1 MKATSRFSP
10 LASRLLLIL
19 LAFSP
24 LTATAIIDADS
35 DGMSDLWEALYGFST
50 TDNGTLTTS
59 QAPNSDPD
67 GDGVTNLNESIAG
80 TSPLLADGINGLFR
94 AKLSASTSIAGNLDL
109 TWSQLTGK
117 SYQPQK
123 SLDLTSG
130 SWLPFD
136 GSATAT
142 VSGGKSLSFQ
152 PSGTRSFLRVQVS
165 DVDQDGDT
173 LSSWEEGLLNTNPS
187 NPDTDG
193 DGVDDNLELIYGS
206 NPTIS
211 SDGGI
216 PQPIPPAP
224 AGELKVRLFVTTFLG
239 STYPSTDF
247 LTPFSVKVFKKNVT
261 TGVETLAHVL
271 TYTGSPPSAV
281 SIATLPNDGSIYTI
295 QADLSAL
302 SSSSLV
308 SGFKD
313 FSFLISATPATGSA
327 PFVAVNGFD
336 PTTNTLGS
344 IGHILGTPARIYNAA
359 YTNYRAIIAPIIL
372 EKVISDQI
380 AGNEANQLPTR
391 AFGGQPNNP
400 MVTGTRTG
408 NEARFRIRAD
418 VWPTIAPK
426 VLIAARDVAATTIL
440 GSTPI
445 IPLPLLTDLIFT
457 AADGS
462 RLYEIVAGVDENGN
476 GTLETGEVKTI
487 FQKTPKV
494 KTDGTPFTGSVAF
507 LDKIRI
513 VTVNDY
519 GAARA
524 ATESYGGLTYSV
536 FLPNAAKLISAFATG
551 SKSIPGTSPT
561 TFGNFI
567 TANGIGTPAAL
578 GLSLP
583 LGATWNNSNEAS
595 THLFDFPDGSDL
607 SDRIKSSETLKLLIR
622 RIISSHKSELLGFA
636 QTGFWITHILFDVED
651 ENVDFKEDG
660 TVNDLALSFG
670 KCRFRGNLEVEMNGA
685 TDSFAVRYIKLSGT
699 FTDLYDFSWPGGAVK
714 LAGVTIDV
722 GNATKTQ
729 AGHATL
735 TSVIHPDAGRV
746 FYTRVQTLNVTKD
759 FFGKF

>member
-1 MKATSRFSP
+1 
-10 LASRLLLIL
+10 
-19 LAFSP
+19 
-24 LTATAIIDADS
+24 
-35 DGMSDLWEALYGFST
+35 MSDLWEALYGFST
-50 TDNGTLTTS
+50 SDNGTLTTS

-94 AKLSASTSIAGNLDL
+94 AKLSASASIAGNLDL

-130 SWLPFD
+130 SWLPFG

-142 VSGGKSLSFQ
+142 VSGGNSLSFQ
-152 PSGTRSFLRVQVS
+152 PSGARSFLRVQVS

-239 STYPSTDF
+239 GTYPSTDF
-247 LTPFSVKVFKKNVT
+247 LTPFSVKIFKKNVT

-271 TYTGSPPSAV
+271 TYTGSPPFAV

-336 PTTNTLGS
+336 PATNTLGS
-344 IGHILGTPARIYNAA
+344 IGHILGTPARIYNEA
-359 YTNYRAIIAPIIL
+359 YTNYRAVIAPIIL

-440 GSTPI
+440 GSTPV
-445 IPLPLLTDLIFT
+445 IPLPLLTELIFT
-457 AADGS
+457 AADGA

-494 KTDGTPFTGSVAF
+494 KTDGTPLTGSVAF

-524 ATESYGGLTYSV
+524 ATESYGGLPYSAA
-536 FLPNAAKLISAFATG
+536 LPNASKLITAFATG
-551 SKSIPGTSPT
+551 SKSIPDTSPT
-561 TFGNFI
+561 IFGNYL

-583 LGATWNNSNEAS
+583 LGATWNSANEAS
-595 THLFDFPDGSDL
+595 THLFNFPDGSDL
-607 SDRIKSSETLKLLIR
+607 SEQIKGSKTMQLLIR
-622 RIISSHKSELLGFA
+622 RLISSNRSEILGFA
-636 QTGFWITHILFDVED
+636 QAGFWITHILVDVED
-651 ENVDFKEDG
+651 ENVDFKADG
-660 TVNDLALSFG
+660 SGNDMALSLG
-670 KCRFRGNLEVEMNGA
+670 KCGFRGNLEVEMIPNPSGF
-685 TDSFAVRYIKLSGT
+685 SVRYVRLQGA
-699 FTDLYDFSWPGGAVK
+699 FNDLYDFSWPGGQIIVM
-714 LAGVTIDV
+714 GIPTIDV
-722 GNATKTQ
+722 GNATTTQ

-735 TSVIHPDAGRV
+735 TAAPHIEAGKI
-746 FYTRVQTLNVTKD
+746 FYTRVITLNAGYD
-759 FFGKF
+759 FFEKF